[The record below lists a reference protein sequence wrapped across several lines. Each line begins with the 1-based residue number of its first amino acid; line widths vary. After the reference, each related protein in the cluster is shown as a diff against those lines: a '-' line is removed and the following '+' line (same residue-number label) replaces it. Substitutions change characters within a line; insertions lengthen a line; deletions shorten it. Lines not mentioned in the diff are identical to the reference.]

1 MPEIGDLRKLVEDAL
16 ALAASGQTGDAERLC
31 REALV
36 SQPEDVNVLAALGA
50 ILLKAGRTEEA
61 EAPLRKSI
69 ELEPGFAAPHED
81 LGTLYLQGGM
91 ADRAIPYFETACRL
105 DPRRPSAMLG
115 LATALARA
123 GRDAEADAARQR
135 FLALSPIDR
144 ALQDAAKLLR
154 DGDAKAAEKICG
166 EILSKDSKNVRALR
180 LLAEIASADGRA
192 AAAEGLL
199 RRLVRLA
206 PDFHPGL
213 ADLAGFLASQSRFHE
228 AVEFFAQAIKLRPDI
243 AELHLKQADILVTIN
258 RPSEALDA
266 YQHCLALSPDRY
278 HALMGLAHMQR
289 VLGRR
294 DEAVAAYL
302 RCTELHP
309 QQGEAWWYLASIRGF
324 EFTAE
329 QQQTMLAQLE
339 RPDTDAR
346 ARISM
351 HFAMARA
358 YEAGGDFELAWQ
370 QYSRGNESMR
380 QTVKYDPVEVETQID
395 KCIKVFD
402 GDLLRQDVTSPG
414 DCPRPIFIVGLP
426 RSGST
431 LIEQVLASHSQ
442 VDGCGELPY
451 IIMMSHAVGGTQAG
465 DARYPDAL
473 AGMSPEE
480 LGKLGKDY
488 LERSAVH
495 RADGVAAFTDK
506 MPNNFIHVGLIH
518 LALPQ
523 AIVIDAR
530 RHPLDTCIANYRQL
544 FAQGKN
550 QSYDLV
556 ELAEYYLEYVRL
568 MKHWDTVLPG
578 RVLRVQYEDMVG
590 DLEGQVRRI
599 LDHCGLPFEQSCLDF
614 HKSKRPVNT
623 VSSEQVRVPIYRDAV
638 GFWKNYEPHLDELKE
653 ILAPVL

>member
-1 MPEIGDLRKLVEDAL
+1 MRKLVEDAL
-16 ALAASGQTGDAERLC
+16 TLAASGQTGDAERLC
-31 REALV
+31 REALA

-61 EAPLRKSI
+61 ETLLRKSI
-69 ELEPGFAAPHED
+69 GIEPGFAAPHED
-81 LGTLYLQGGM
+81 LGSLYLQGGT

-105 DPRRPSAMLG
+105 DARRPSAMLG

-309 QQGEAWWYLASIRGF
+309 QQGEAWWYLACIRGF
-324 EFTAE
+324 EFSAE

-339 RPDTDAR
+339 NPATDAR
-346 ARISM
+346 ASISM
-351 HFAMARA
+351 RFAMARA

-370 QYSRGNESMR
+370 QYSRGNASMR

-402 GDLLRQDVTSPG
+402 GELLRQAATSSG
-414 DCPRPIFIVGLP
+414 DFPRPIFIVGLP

-431 LIEQVLASHSQ
+431 LIEQVLAS
-442 VDGCGELPY
+442 
-451 IIMMSHAVGGTQAG
+451 
-465 DARYPDAL
+465 
-473 AGMSPEE
+473 
-480 LGKLGKDY
+480 
-488 LERSAVH
+488 
-495 RADGVAAFTDK
+495 
-506 MPNNFIHVGLIH
+506 
-518 LALPQ
+518 
-523 AIVIDAR
+523 
-530 RHPLDTCIANYRQL
+530 
-544 FAQGKN
+544 
-550 QSYDLV
+550 
-556 ELAEYYLEYVRL
+556 
-568 MKHWDTVLPG
+568 
-578 RVLRVQYEDMVG
+578 
-590 DLEGQVRRI
+590 
-599 LDHCGLPFEQSCLDF
+599 
-614 HKSKRPVNT
+614 
-623 VSSEQVRVPIYRDAV
+623 
-638 GFWKNYEPHLDELKE
+638 
-653 ILAPVL
+653 